1 MGMSDNHLSYTIC
14 ESIKLSFATYNVAPL
29 VMINV
34 LDPTKHK
41 QSKTTVSVSM
51 LEGRAELPEEGVL
64 LPSVQL
70 TQSEQALAEGTD
82 YSISFTGSG
91 KALIERIEGGKITG
105 PTATLKATYDV
116 LDTNS
121 GTGKGHYRRD
131 RENQRGISRALASCR
146 AA

>member
-1 MGMSDNHLSYTIC
+1 
-14 ESIKLSFATYNVAPL
+14 
-29 VMINV
+29 
-34 LDPTKHK
+34 
-41 QSKTTVSVSM
+41 M

-70 TQSEQALAEGTD
+70 TQSEQALKEGTD

-116 LDTNS
+116 LDTTAVQEKDIIAGIEKIREVYPRFGIVPGTLIVPGFS
-121 GTGKGHYRRD
+121 GMIRRW
-131 RENQRGISRALASCR
+131 QRKTRTTLPTKIAHSFIRW
-146 AA
+146 